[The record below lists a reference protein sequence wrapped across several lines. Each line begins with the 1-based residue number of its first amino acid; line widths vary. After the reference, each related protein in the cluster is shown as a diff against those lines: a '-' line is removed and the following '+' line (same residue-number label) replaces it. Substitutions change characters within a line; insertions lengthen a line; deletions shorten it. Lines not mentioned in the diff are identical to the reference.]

1 MLTRLTVRLMA
12 AYGLLCLGVL
22 IWALVGF
29 LLPMLISTA
38 NTAAVL
44 LAIAIVVVVPLPLFL
59 AGRFLVCR
67 LIYPQYHEENPN

>member
-1 MLTRLTVRLMA
+1 
-12 AYGLLCLGVL
+12 
-22 IWALVGF
+22 
-29 LLPMLISTA
+29 MLISTA

-67 LIYPQYHEENPN
+67 MIYPQYHEENPN